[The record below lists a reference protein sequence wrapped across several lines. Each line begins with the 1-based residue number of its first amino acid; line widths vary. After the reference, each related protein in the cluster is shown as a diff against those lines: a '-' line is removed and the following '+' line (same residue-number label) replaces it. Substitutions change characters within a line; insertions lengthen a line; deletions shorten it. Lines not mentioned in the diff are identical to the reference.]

1 MTKKVTISL
10 EETLINE
17 LNIAAQNLG
26 KKKTQIIREA
36 LQSYLKIS
44 SKEEKIALWEK
55 ENKDAIESYNKMVD
69 EEGLILKNNRMF

>member
-17 LNIAAQNLG
+17 LNTAAQNLG
-26 KKKTQIIREA
+26 KTKTQIIREA
-36 LQSYLKIS
+36 LRSYLKIS

-55 ENKDAIESYNKMVD
+55 ENKDAIESYNKMF
-69 EEGLILKNNRMF
+69 EEDGLILKNNRMF